1 MYKNCF
7 KCGATKPLSSFHKHK
22 GMKDGRLNK
31 CSSCVVRN
39 VARWRKLNPECRSEE
54 HARVRERNGRM
65 TRQEYFAK
73 LKREA
78 IGRKAS
84 STKYASKRRLRVD
97 TLDPFT
103 EFVMEECSLLAQDRE
118 EITGMKWHIDHIVP
132 LFHKD
137 ACGLHVAA
145 NLQVVPAWWNYK
157 KRNFNMDEYII
168 AGY

>member
-1 MYKNCF
+1 
-7 KCGATKPLSSFHKHK
+7 
-22 GMKDGRLNK
+22 
-31 CSSCVVRN
+31 
-39 VARWRKLNPECRSEE
+39 
-54 HARVRERNGRM
+54 M

-145 NLQVVPAWWNYK
+145 NLQVVPAWWNHK